1 MFKDDQEAQDFI
13 NSLTT
18 PQTTSLTSETLLQD
32 NEEIIKHANDILI
45 ERLKHKDGSLRVQDI
60 VSAKESAFKQ
70 NQKILWLDD
79 DDKIDLIPA
88 TINIQVINNK

>member
-1 MFKDDQEAQDFI
+1 MFKDDFEAQEYI
-13 NSLTT
+13 QSLTT
-18 PQTTSLTSETLLQD
+18 PETDISLSESSNLLKD

-70 NQKILWLDD
+70 NQKIL
-79 DDKIDLIPA
+79 
-88 TINIQVINNK
+88 